1 VGGLLSAKFLVLL
14 AIALVVLGP
23 EKLPE
28 AARTVGRV
36 IAELRRI
43 STGLQDQVRD
53 AFEGNELAADLAS
66 PIQEWRA
73 TTESWRSSAVG
84 WLGGSTLGSA
94 ASNDDA
100 ARADSAALFRASPP
114 LGLGAGSGELGP
126 PPGDPSLN

>member
-1 VGGLLSAKFLVLL
+1 VGGLISAKFLVLL

-23 EKLPE
+23 EKLPQ
-28 AARTVGRV
+28 AARTAGRV

-53 AFEGNELAADLAS
+53 AFEGNDLASDLAS

-73 TTESWRSSAVG
+73 TTQVWRSTAAGLLSGPDQGPRPGPPPVLGPAV
-84 WLGGSTLGSA
+84 TV
-94 ASNDDA
+94 
-100 ARADSAALFRASPP
+100 
-114 LGLGAGSGELGP
+114 GAGSGELGP